1 MAKRKKKTNK
11 RVLKS
16 ERVERG
22 ERGGGLPLPTIR
34 KLRALSFKGVER
46 GERGVGSP

>member
-1 MAKRKKKTNK
+1 MVKRKKKTNK

-22 ERGGGLPLPTIR
+22 EKVGGLPSPTIR
-34 KLRALSFKGVER
+34 KLKALSFKGVER